1 MPCKDCRT
9 RSNEGTTDARGARPG
24 RAATSE
30 RCGAPLLALPAGGV
44 GVVDGT
50 LAQLARFGLA
60 ITGAPLLEPKR
71 EASEQCA
78 GS

>member
-1 MPCKDCRT
+1 MC
-9 RSNEGTTDARGARPG
+9 
-24 RAATSE
+24 E
-30 RCGAPLLALPAGGV
+30 RCGAPLLALPAIGV
-44 GVVDGT
+44 GAVDGT

-60 ITGAPLLEPKR
+60 ITGAPLLERNR